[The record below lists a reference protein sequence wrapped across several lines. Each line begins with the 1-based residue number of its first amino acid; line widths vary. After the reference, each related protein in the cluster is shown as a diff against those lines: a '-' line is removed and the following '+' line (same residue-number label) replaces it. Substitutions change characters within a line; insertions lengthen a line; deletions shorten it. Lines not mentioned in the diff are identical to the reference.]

1 MARDNSRGYHMN
13 TLLPGVADVLPRR
26 AIARASLSLVLA
38 IGLSAGVSHAQPTN
52 RSSHLVA
59 SPTVG
64 RFAPAVPLGQQR
76 QRVVVLKLAD
86 DPVAVLRSRIPGKQ
100 VSETDRQT
108 IEANLRARQQPI
120 VAAAEAEG
128 AKVLATFQYAI
139 NGVKIRATPDQ
150 ISRLATLPG
159 VVAVKPVA
167 TYHIDNAHSV
177 PFIGAPSAWQ
187 GPPGLHGEHIK
198 VAHLDTGVDF
208 THANFGG
215 PGTPAAFASAAAT
228 STAPA
233 DPTLFGPNA
242 PKVKGGTDLVGDN
255 YDATSADPAKNTP
268 MPDPNPL
275 DCNGHG
281 SHTAGT
287 LAGFGVSSTG
297 ATFAGPYDAST
308 PVSTFT
314 IGPGVAP
321 LADLYE
327 VRVFGCNGSATTDV
341 VVEGIDWAVQHGMQV
356 ISMSLGSDFGTE
368 DSADAEASENAV
380 NVGIVVVAS
389 AGNAG
394 PGAYITGTPATGEKV
409 IAVAAVDSHD
419 QFPGAKL
426 TLAPSGSVTA
436 QESNGVAVVDGAML
450 DVVVL
455 PDTKGTG
462 VGGVSLGCDPAEYTA
477 AGVAGKLVVA
487 VRGTCARV
495 ARAVY
500 GQQAGAA
507 AVAMINNAAGY
518 PPFEGPITSNPDTG
532 QKFSVTIPF
541 LGIQGP
547 SPSTGDGAVLKA
559 AATTTLAN
567 TTIANPSF
575 RKFASF
581 SSGGPRLG
589 DGHLKP
595 DISAPGVSVFSTAVG
610 TGNQGEFI
618 SGTSMSAPHVA
629 GSAALAVQAHP
640 HWSADAVAV
649 GLVNT
654 ADATQ
659 INSYSARRG
668 GNGLVQPASAA
679 KSSVIAHTEGGS
691 PSVSFGVVESTRDI
705 AREGE
710 FSLENRGSS
719 PATFTVSIV
728 HGAGSPHTITVS
740 PTQMT
745 VPPGESADVHVSL
758 SVPAASVGDSSG
770 FRQVSGRI
778 VLTPTNGN
786 AGVTLSVPYYL
797 VARARSIVH
806 ARTQGDFLAGHT
818 TTSSVLLTNGSS
830 TVAGSGDF
838 YAWGLRGTHA
848 NLGSIGLRSV
858 GVQSF
863 DNGPPFG
870 QLMVFAVNTFGSW
883 SNAATNEYDVL
894 LDVNADGIPDFD
906 VIAIDLGFVTTG
918 AFNGQVGV
926 IVVNLA
932 TGAAAG
938 EPYLAYAP
946 TNANTLLVPVVA
958 SDVGVTAA
966 NPRFSYVI
974 QSFDIVGALGSDS
987 IPTPA
992 SFNAF
997 NNAIST
1003 AAFASLPP
1011 GGSVAVPITIDR
1023 AEFAR
1028 TPALGVMVVSTE
1040 NATQGQSQAL
1050 LLRIGGD

>member
-1 MARDNSRGYHMN
+1 MN
-13 TLLPGVADVLPRR
+13 TLFLGVADVLPRR

-287 LAGFGVSSTG
+287 LAGLGVSSTG

-477 AGVAGKLVVA
+477 AGVAGKLVVT

-518 PPFEGPITSNPDTG
+518 PPYEGPINSNPDTG
-532 QKFSVTIPF
+532 IAYTVTIPF
-541 LGIQGP
+541 LGVQGP
-547 SPSTGDGAVLKA
+547 TATNTDGA
-559 AATTTLAN
+559 TLAASSGATLSP
-567 TTIANPSF
+567 TTVANPTF
-575 RKFASF
+575 RQFASF
-581 SSGGPRLG
+581 SSAGPRGG

-595 DISAPGVSVFSTAVG
+595 DISAPGISVFSTGMG
-610 TGNQGEFI
+610 TGNHGVFM
-618 SGTSMSAPHVA
+618 SGTSMAAPHVA
-629 GSAALAVQAHP
+629 GSAALAIQAHP
-640 HWSADAVAV
+640 AWDAADVAAAV
-649 GLVNT
+649 VNT

-659 INSYSARRG
+659 LASNSARLG
-668 GNGLVQPASAA
+668 GNGLVQPFGATQTSVTAHAA
-679 KSSVIAHTEGGS
+679 DGT
-691 PSVSFGVVESTRDI
+691 PSVSFGVAELTSDYSGVGNI
-705 AREGE
+705 VV
-710 FSLENRGSS
+710 ENRGTA
-719 PATFTVSIV
+719 PASFALSVV
-728 HGAGSPHTITVS
+728 KAAGAPHTASVS
-740 PTQMT
+740 PTSIALAAHQSQT
-745 VPPGESADVHVSL
+745 VTVRLA
-758 SVPAASVGDSSG
+758 VPAMTVGDSSL
-770 FRQVSGRI
+770 FRQVQGR
-778 VLTPTNGN
+778 VVMTPSTGN
-786 AGVTLSVPYYL
+786 KGVRLSVPYYL
-797 VARARSIVH
+797 VPRARSLVN
-806 ARTQGDFLAGHT
+806 AQ
-818 TTSSVLLTNGSS
+818 LTASGGSRS
-830 TVAGSGDF
+830 IALSNRSGGITGTADF
-838 YAWGLRGTHA
+838 YAWGLRGS
-848 NLGSIGLRSV
+848 NVGLGATGLRAV

-863 DNGPPFG
+863 PDGANT
-870 QLMVFAVNTFGSW
+870 QLVFAVNTFGRA
-883 SNAATNEYDVL
+883 SNPVTMEYDVL
-894 LDVNADGIPDFD
+894 VDVDGDGTPDYD
-906 VIAIDLGFVTTG
+906 IVAADLG
-918 AFNGQVGV
+918 
-926 IVVNLA
+926 
-932 TGAAAG
+932 
-938 EPYLAYAP
+938 
-946 TNANTLLVPVVA
+946 LL
-958 SDVGVTAA
+958 T
-966 NPRFSYVI
+966 
-974 QSFDIVGALGSDS
+974 
-987 IPTPA
+987 
-992 SFNAF
+992 
-997 NNAIST
+997 
-1003 AAFASLPP
+1003 
-1011 GGSVAVPITIDR
+1011 
-1023 AEFAR
+1023 
-1028 TPALGVMVVSTE
+1028 
-1040 NATQGQSQAL
+1040 
-1050 LLRIGGD
+1050 

>member
-1 MARDNSRGYHMN
+1 MN
-13 TLLPGVADVLPRR
+13 TLLLGVADVLPRR

-38 IGLSAGVSHAQPTN
+38 IGLSAAVSQAQPPN

-86 DPVAVLRSRIPGKQ
+86 DPVAVVRSRMPGKQ
-100 VSETDRQT
+100 VSETDRHT

-120 VAAAEAEG
+120 IAAAEAEG

-215 PGTPAAFASAAAT
+215 PGTPGAFASAAAT

-255 YDATSADPAKNTP
+255 YNASSTDPAKNTP

-297 ATFAGPYDAST
+297 ATFSGPYDAST
-308 PVSTFT
+308 PALTFT

-380 NVGIVVVAS
+380 NAGVVVVAS

-394 PGAYITGTPATGEKV
+394 SGAYITGTPATGEKV

-419 QFPGAKL
+419 LFPGAKL

-436 QESNGVAVVDGAML
+436 QESNGIAVVDGTML
-450 DVVVL
+450 NVVVL
-455 PDTKGTG
+455 PDAKGTG

-477 AGVAGKLVVA
+477 AGVAGKLVVT

-532 QKFSVTIPF
+532 QKFNVTVPF

-559 AATTTLAN
+559 AASAMLAN
-567 TTIANPSF
+567 TSIANPSF

-610 TGNQGEFI
+610 TGNQGDFM

-640 HWSADAVAV
+640 RWSADAVAV

-668 GNGLVQPASAA
+668 GNGLVQPASATN
-679 KSSVIAHTEGGS
+679 SSVIARTEGGL

-705 AREGE
+705 SRNGS

-719 PATFTVSIV
+719 PATFTLSTV

-740 PTQMT
+740 PTQVT
-745 VPPGESADVHVSL
+745 VPPGESTDVRVSL

-797 VARARSIVH
+797 VARARSIVQ
-806 ARTQGDFLAGHT
+806 ARTQGDFLAEHA
-818 TTSSVLLTNGSS
+818 TTSSVLLSNRSS
-830 TVAGSGDF
+830 SVAGSGDF

-883 SNAATNEYDVL
+883 SNAATNEYDIL
-894 LDVNADGIPDFD
+894 LDVNGDGIPDLD

-918 AFNGQVGV
+918 SFNGQVGV
-926 IVVNLA
+926 VVLDLA
-932 TGAAAG
+932 KGTAVL
-938 EPYLAYAP
+938 EPFLAYAP

-958 SDVGVTAA
+958 SDVRITAGT
-966 NPRFSYVI
+966 PRFSYVI
-974 QSFDIVGALGSDS
+974 QSFDNVGALGSDA
-987 IPTPA
+987 ILTPA

-1011 GGSVAVPITIDR
+1011 GSTAAVPITLDR
-1023 AEFAR
+1023 GEFAQ

-1040 NATQGQSQAL
+1040 NTTHEQSQAL

>member
-1 MARDNSRGYHMN
+1 MTTPTGAFRF
-13 TLLPGVADVLPRR
+13 A
-26 AIARASLSLVLA
+26 AIALIVLTPV
-38 IGLSAGVSHAQPTN
+38 SATAQ
-52 RSSHLVA
+52 SSGRHLVA

-64 RFAPAVPLGQQR
+64 RFSPAVPLGR
-76 QRVVVLKLAD
+76 GRERVVVLKLAD
-86 DPVAVLRSRIPGKQ
+86 DPVAVVRSRMPGKQ
-100 VSETDRQT
+100 IAGTDRQM
-108 IEANLRARQQPI
+108 IETNLRTQQQPI
-120 VAAAEAEG
+120 IAAAEAEG
-128 AKVLATFQYAI
+128 AKVLATFQHAI

-159 VVAVKPVA
+159 VVAVKPVG

-177 PFIGAPSAWQ
+177 SFIGAPSAWQ

-198 VAHLDTGVDF
+198 VAHLDTGIDF

-215 PGTPAAFASAAAT
+215 TGTPAAFAAAAAA
-228 STAPA
+228 SIAPA
-233 DPTLFGPNA
+233 DPALFGPNA

-255 YDATSADPAKNTP
+255 YDARSKDPAKNTP

-287 LAGFGVSSTG
+287 LAGFGVTAAG
-297 ATFAGPYDAST
+297 TTFSGPYDAAT
-308 PVSTFT
+308 PSLPFT

-327 VRVFGCNGSATTDV
+327 VRVFGCGGSATTDV
-341 VVEGIDWAVQHGMQV
+341 IVEGIDWAIQHDMQV
-356 ISMSLGSDFGTE
+356 ISMSLGADFEGE
-368 DSADAEASENAV
+368 DAADAEASENAV
-380 NVGIVVVAS
+380 NAGIVVVAS

-394 PGAYITGTPATGEKV
+394 AGAYLEGSPANGEKV
-409 IAVAAVDSHD
+409 IAVAAIDSHD
-419 QFPGAKL
+419 QLPAERL
-426 TLAPSGSVTA
+426 TLAPSGNIFA
-436 QESNGVAVVDGAML
+436 QESNGIAVADGTL
-450 DVVVL
+450 LNVVVL

-477 AGVAGKLVVA
+477 AGVAGKLVVV
-487 VRGTCARV
+487 VRGTCGRV

-507 AVAMINNAAGY
+507 AVAMINTSAGY
-518 PPFEGPITSNPDTG
+518 PPLEGAITSNPDTG
-532 QKFSVTIPF
+532 QKFNVTIPF

-559 AATTTLAN
+559 AATATLAN

-575 RKFASF
+575 RRFASF
-581 SSGGPRLG
+581 SSGGPRIG

-595 DISAPGVSVFSTAVG
+595 DISAPGVGVFSTAIG
-610 TGNQGEFI
+610 TGSQGDFM

-629 GSAALAVQAHP
+629 GSAVLAVQAHP

-654 ADATQ
+654 ADATL

-668 GNGLVQPASAA
+668 GNGLVQPASAT
-679 KSSVIAHTEGGS
+679 KSSVIARTEGGL
-691 PSVSFGVVESTRDI
+691 PSVSFGVIESTRDI
-705 AREGE
+705 SRNRE
-710 FSLENRGSS
+710 FSVENRGSS

-728 HGAGSPHTITVS
+728 KGAGSPHTITVS
-740 PTQMT
+740 PTQVT
-745 VPPGESADVHVSL
+745 VLAAESADVRVSL

-778 VLTPTNGN
+778 VLTPTIGN

-797 VARARSIVH
+797 VARARSIVQ
-806 ARTQGDFLAGHT
+806 ARTQGDFLAGDT
-818 TTSSVLLTNGSS
+818 TTSAVLLTNRSS

-863 DNGPPFG
+863 DNGPRFG

-883 SNAATNEYDVL
+883 SNAATNEYDIL
-894 LDVNADGIPDFD
+894 LDVNGDGVPDFD
-906 VIAIDLGFVTTG
+906 VIAIDVGLATTG
-918 AFNGQVGV
+918 SFNGQVGV
-926 IVVNLA
+926 IVLNLA
-932 TGAAAG
+932 TGAAAV
-938 EPYLAYAP
+938 EPFLAYAP
-946 TNANTLLVPVVA
+946 TDANTLLVPVVA
-958 SDVGVTAA
+958 SHVGVTAG
-966 NPRFSYVI
+966 NPRFSYLI
-974 QSFDIVGALGSDS
+974 QSFDHVGALGSDA
-987 IPTPA
+987 ILTPA

-1011 GGSVAVPITIDR
+1011 GGAAAVPITIDR
-1023 AEFAR
+1023 AEFAK
-1028 TPALGVMVVSTE
+1028 TAALGVMVVSTE
-1040 NATQGQSQAL
+1040 NTTDEQRQAL
-1050 LLRIGGD
+1050 LLRLGDD